1 MWLLKIKAK
10 VRPLWRKIIQKTLS
24 KIIMKQTENGK
35 LLIISQWVKVLVLH
49 FCQGEIWICKIPMTE
64 KDEKSRN

>member
-1 MWLLKIKAK
+1 
-10 VRPLWRKIIQKTLS
+10 
-24 KIIMKQTENGK
+24 MKLTENGK